1 MRTHRALEDGIS
13 WTDVYVQ
20 YCTAQRDSKLI
31 ASEKA
36 GLYGWHKDRGSIC
49 QGQY

>member
-1 MRTHRALEDGIS
+1 MGTYWGLWAYCGRTVMFNIAHAEL
-13 WTDVYVQ
+13 
-20 YCTAQRDSKLI
+20 DSKLI